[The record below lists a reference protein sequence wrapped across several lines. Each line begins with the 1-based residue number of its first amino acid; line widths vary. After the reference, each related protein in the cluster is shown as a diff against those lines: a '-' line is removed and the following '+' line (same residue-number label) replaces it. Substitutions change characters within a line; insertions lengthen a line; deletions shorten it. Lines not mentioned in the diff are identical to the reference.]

1 MRISTHQFLLGSL
14 NDLLAQQNTANQLNR
29 QIASGQTLL
38 DAGDDPAAAGQALTV
53 ASAISQLSYSTANAQ
68 AAQQSA
74 QTGIGALQQ
83 VSTVLSQL
91 QQIASQAASAATTP
105 QQRSALSAQ
114 AQSAFDQL
122 VQLGNTQDAG
132 GNYIFAGSRSDNPA
146 FQRQTDGTVT
156 FAGDASSGRIDL
168 APSLS
173 VAKSLSGQDVFQG
186 VPAGPGGVAVTAS
199 AANTGSAYGVANAV
213 TSISQVAAEARAGTE
228 FAVSFAAAGDG
239 TLTYAVASGS
249 GDPSGSGFAATSG
262 VVASGA
268 FTAGSDLQ
276 FGGIDLGIVGTP
288 AAGDAF
294 VIAPGQ
300 TTSVF
305 QIAQDLVSATGAPA
319 GDAGAQQQVQNVL
332 ANLDSAQTTV
342 LSAQA
347 TLGATL
353 SEVQSLQQQNS
364 TQSTNAQAQLSSLQ
378 SANLPQVIANYSESV
393 TALQAAQLAFA
404 RIQNLSLFAVLGP

>member
-132 GNYIFAGSRSDNPA
+132 GNYIFAGSRTRQSGISA
-146 FQRQTDGTVT
+146 AAGRQRRFCRRRQYGQ
-156 FAGDASSGRIDL
+156 IDL
-168 APSLS
+168 APFVERTPRACPGRMFSR
-173 VAKSLSGQDVFQG
+173 AFRQD
-186 VPAGPGGVAVTAS
+186 P
-199 AANTGSAYGVANAV
+199 
-213 TSISQVAAEARAGTE
+213 
-228 FAVSFAAAGDG
+228 AVS
-239 TLTYAVASGS
+239 
-249 GDPSGSGFAATSG
+249 
-262 VVASGA
+262 
-268 FTAGSDLQ
+268 
-276 FGGIDLGIVGTP
+276 
-288 AAGDAF
+288 
-294 VIAPGQ
+294 
-300 TTSVF
+300 
-305 QIAQDLVSATGAPA
+305 
-319 GDAGAQQQVQNVL
+319 
-332 ANLDSAQTTV
+332 
-342 LSAQA
+342 
-347 TLGATL
+347 
-353 SEVQSLQQQNS
+353 
-364 TQSTNAQAQLSSLQ
+364 
-378 SANLPQVIANYSESV
+378 
-393 TALQAAQLAFA
+393 
-404 RIQNLSLFAVLGP
+404 R